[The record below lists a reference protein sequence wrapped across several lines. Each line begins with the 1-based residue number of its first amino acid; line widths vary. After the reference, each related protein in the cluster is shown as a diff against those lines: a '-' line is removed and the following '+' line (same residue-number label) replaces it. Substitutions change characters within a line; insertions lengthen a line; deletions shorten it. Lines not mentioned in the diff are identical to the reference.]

1 MKLLLK
7 KQLKTYRLNYEQMQ
21 IVLQEIEA
29 IVNNQPLTYVYP
41 TELET
46 CITPNLLLFGR
57 TLSFS
62 NQEPAPLITESSSIK
77 LYSSKISNIIN
88 YFWDR
93 WRKEYTISLRK
104 YQKIVQPND
113 NLPRINIG
121 DVIIVHEK
129 FQPRTLW
136 KMGIIEDVIKGS
148 DGYTRGT
155 VVIISKSNS
164 LIKRP
169 VNLLYP
175 IEYKESLN
183 VEQEVF
189 NEQRNQRPA
198 PREAAII
205 GELKRKLTED

>member
-21 IVLQEIEA
+21 IVLQETEA

-121 DVIIVHEK
+121 DIMIVH
-129 FQPRTLW
+129 
-136 KMGIIEDVIKGS
+136 
-148 DGYTRGT
+148 
-155 VVIISKSNS
+155 
-164 LIKRP
+164 
-169 VNLLYP
+169 
-175 IEYKESLN
+175 
-183 VEQEVF
+183 
-189 NEQRNQRPA
+189 
-198 PREAAII
+198 
-205 GELKRKLTED
+205 